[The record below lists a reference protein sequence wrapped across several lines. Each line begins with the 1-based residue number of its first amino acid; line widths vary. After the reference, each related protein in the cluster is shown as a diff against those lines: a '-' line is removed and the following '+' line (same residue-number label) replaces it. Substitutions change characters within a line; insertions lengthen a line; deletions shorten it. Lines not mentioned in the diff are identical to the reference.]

1 MQVGFAVDILN
12 MLPFGPLGFMLILPL
27 VAALL
32 AYFAGKGAR
41 VIALLIT
48 TIELG
53 LSALLVL
60 AINSGPIIELSTL
73 DAGMQLISVFVMGT
87 VDVGGIETVFQ
98 FILGVD
104 GLSAIMILLSNLVVF
119 IAAIS
124 SNHIHK
130 SEGLYYSL
138 FLLLQTG
145 LMGVFMSLDLIG
157 FFIFWELVLIPMFFI
172 IGRWGE
178 EGCQHASVKF
188 FIYTHLGS
196 AVMLVAFF
204 MMYLIAGDATGTYT
218 FALIQVD
225 AAAGLGLRN
234 LLPTLA
240 PMIQIGFALAIFMGA
255 GVKLPVWPLHNW
267 LPWAHVKAPTPG
279 SVILAGIL
287 LKMGGYTFIR
297 LGLWLIPSAFAR
309 LSIPFAALAIFTCI
323 YAAFTAMAQT
333 DLKSLVAYTSINH
346 MSWVLLGVAVAA
358 FGIGLDPLVAENVR
372 FINASNLALQ
382 GAIFMMFS
390 HGTIISVM
398 FIMAGQLKYSA
409 GTRELPD
416 IKGLMAKAPKMS
428 AVLILAAFA
437 AFGLPGF
444 SGFIAEAL
452 VIFGAVVI
460 YLWAGIIT
468 FGIFVTVG
476 YILWM
481 LNRIVFSD
489 PDPEKEINE
498 APWSDLIAPI
508 LMMIPVILL
517 GIWPDLVLDFTQA
530 VVTFIIGGIGP

>member
-1 MQVGFAVDILN
+1 MQVGFALNILN

-27 VAALL
+27 VAALI
-32 AYFAGKGAR
+32 AYFAGNGAR
-41 VIALLIT
+41 VITLLVT
-48 TIELG
+48 FIELA
-53 LSALLVL
+53 LSLILVL
-60 AINSGPIIELSTL
+60 AVDTSEILAT
-73 DAGMQLISVFVMGT
+73 DATAGMQFVQYFVLGT
-87 VDVGGIETVFQ
+87 VPVGPDDTIFQ

-130 SEGLYYSL
+130 SEGFYYAL
-138 FLLLQTG
+138 FMLLQVG
-145 LMGVFMSLDLIG
+145 LMGVFMSMDLIG

-178 EGCQHASVKF
+178 EGCEHAAVKF

-204 MMYLIAGDATGTYT
+204 MMYLLAGDATGTYT
-218 FALIQVD
+218 FAMIGAD
-225 AAAGLGLRN
+225 GLRN
-234 LLPTLA
+234 TLPTLA
-240 PMIQIGFALAIFMGA
+240 PMVQIGFALAIFMGA

-297 LGLWLIPSAFAR
+297 LGLWLVPSAFAR

-358 FGIGLDPLVAENVR
+358 FGIGLDPLVASNVGY
-372 FINASNLALQ
+372 INAANLALQ

-390 HGTIISVM
+390 HGTIISIM

-409 GTRELPD
+409 GTREIPD

-428 AVLILAAFA
+428 AILILASFA

-452 VIFGAVVI
+452 VIFGSVVI
-460 YLWAGIIT
+460 YLWAAIIT
-468 FGIFVTVG
+468 FGIFITVG
-476 YILWM
+476 YVLWM

-489 PDPEKEINE
+489 PDPEKEVSE
-498 APWSDLIAPI
+498 APWADLIAPI

-530 VVTFIIGGIGP
+530 VVTFIIGGVAP

>member
-1 MQVGFAVDILN
+1 MQVDFALNILN
-12 MLPFGPLGFMLILPL
+12 SLPFGPLGFMLILPL
-27 VAALL
+27 VAALV
-32 AYFAGKGAR
+32 AYFAGKGSR
-41 VIALLIT
+41 VIALLVT
-48 TIELG
+48 GIELA
-53 LSALLVL
+53 LSLLLVL
-60 AINSGPIIELSTL
+60 GVDTSEIVSTAT
-73 DAGMQLISVFVMGT
+73 DAGMQFVNSFVMGT
-87 VDVGGIETVFQ
+87 IPVGTESTIFQ

-119 IAAIS
+119 VAAIS

-130 SEGLYYSL
+130 SEGFYYSL

-145 LMGVFMSLDLIG
+145 LMGVFMSMDLIG

-178 EGCQHASVKF
+178 EGCEHAAVKF

-204 MMYLIAGDATGTYT
+204 MMYLLAGDATGTYT
-218 FALIQVD
+218 FALIQID
-225 AAAGLGLRN
+225 PAGDLGLRN
-234 LLPTLA
+234 LLPSLA

-297 LGLWLIPSAFAR
+297 LGLWLVPSAFAR

-358 FGIGLDPLVAENVR
+358 FGIGLDPAIATNVPL
-372 FINASNLALQ
+372 INAANLALQ
-382 GAIFMMFS
+382 GSIFMMFS

-409 GTRELPD
+409 GTREIPD
-416 IKGLMAKAPKMS
+416 IKGLMTKAPRLS
-428 AVLILAAFA
+428 AILILAAFA

-452 VIFGAVVI
+452 IIFGSVVI
-460 YLWAGIIT
+460 YLWSAIIT
-468 FGIFVTVG
+468 FGIFITVG
-476 YILWM
+476 YVLWM

-489 PDPEKEINE
+489 PDPEKEVSE
-498 APWSDLIAPI
+498 ASWSDLIAPI

-517 GIWPDLVLDFTQA
+517 GVWPDLVLDFTQA
-530 VVTFIIGGIGP
+530 VVTFIIGGVVP

>member
-1 MQVGFAVDILN
+1 MQVDFALNILN
-12 MLPFGPLGFMLILPL
+12 SLPFGPLGFMLILPL
-27 VAALL
+27 VAALV
-32 AYFAGKGAR
+32 AYFAGKGSR
-41 VIALLIT
+41 VIALLVT
-48 TIELG
+48 GIELA
-53 LSALLVL
+53 LSLLLVL
-60 AINSGPIIELSTL
+60 GVDTSEIVSTAT
-73 DAGMQLISVFVMGT
+73 DAGMQFVNSFVMGT
-87 VDVGGIETVFQ
+87 IPVGTESTIFQ

-119 IAAIS
+119 VAAIS

-130 SEGLYYSL
+130 SEVFYYSL

-145 LMGVFMSLDLIG
+145 LMGVFMSMDLIG

-178 EGCQHASVKF
+178 EGCEHAAVKF

-204 MMYLIAGDATGTYT
+204 MMYLLAGDATGTYT
-218 FALIQVD
+218 FALIQID
-225 AAAGLGLRN
+225 PAGDLGLRN
-234 LLPTLA
+234 LLPSLA

-297 LGLWLIPSAFAR
+297 LGLWLVPSAFAR

-358 FGIGLDPLVAENVR
+358 FGIGLDPAIATNVPL
-372 FINASNLALQ
+372 INAANLALQ
-382 GAIFMMFS
+382 GSIFMMFS

-409 GTRELPD
+409 GTREIPD
-416 IKGLMAKAPKMS
+416 IKGLMTKAPRLS
-428 AVLILAAFA
+428 AILILAAFA

-452 VIFGAVVI
+452 IIFGSVVI
-460 YLWAGIIT
+460 YLWSAIIT
-468 FGIFVTVG
+468 FGIFITVG
-476 YILWM
+476 YVLWM

-489 PDPEKEINE
+489 PDPEKEVSE
-498 APWSDLIAPI
+498 ASWSDLIAPI

-517 GIWPDLVLDFTQA
+517 GVWPDLVLDFTQA
-530 VVTFIIGGIGP
+530 VVTFIIGGVVP

>member
-1 MQVGFAVDILN
+1 MQLDFALNILN
-12 MLPFGPLGFMLILPL
+12 SLPLGPLAFMLILPL
-27 VAALL
+27 VAALV

-41 VIALLIT
+41 PIALLVT
-48 TIELG
+48 TIELV
-53 LSALLVL
+53 LSLLLVL
-60 AINSGPIIELSTL
+60 AVDTSQILSTAT
-73 DAGMQLISVFVMGT
+73 DAGMQFVDNFVLGT
-87 VDVGGIETVFQ
+87 IPIGSTDTIFQ
-98 FILGVD
+98 FIIGVD
-104 GLSAIMILLSNLVVF
+104 GLSAIMVLLSNLVVF

-124 SNHIHK
+124 SNHIQK
-130 SEGLYYSL
+130 SEGFYYSL

-178 EGCQHASVKF
+178 EGCEHAAVKF

-196 AVMLVAFF
+196 AVLLVSFF
-204 MMYLIAGDATGTYT
+204 MMYLLAGEATGIYT
-218 FALIQVD
+218 FALIEIS
-225 AAAGLGLRN
+225 GGTEGLRTI
-234 LLPTLA
+234 LPSLA

-297 LGLWLIPSAFAR
+297 LGLWLVPSAFAR

-358 FGIGLDPLVAENVR
+358 FGIGLDPLVAENVGY
-372 FINASNLALQ
+372 INAANLALQ
-382 GAIFMMFS
+382 GSIFMMFS
-390 HGTIISVM
+390 HGTIISIM

-416 IKGLMAKAPKMS
+416 IKGLMTKAPKLS
-428 AVLILAAFA
+428 AILILASFA

-452 VIFGAVVI
+452 VIFGSVVI
-460 YLWAGIIT
+460 YLWSAIIT

-489 PDPEKEINE
+489 PDAEKEVTE

-508 LMMIPVILL
+508 LMLIPVILL
-517 GIWPDLVLDFTQA
+517 GVWPDLVLSFTQS
-530 VVTFIIGGIGP
+530 VVTFIIGGVVP

>member
-1 MQVGFAVDILN
+1 MQLDFAINILN
-12 MLPFGPLGFMLILPL
+12 LLPFGPLGFMLILPL
-27 VAALL
+27 VAALV

-41 VIALLIT
+41 IIALLIT
-48 TIELG
+48 AIELG
-53 LSALLVL
+53 ISLLLVL
-60 AINSGPIIELSTL
+60 GVNTSEIISTDV
-73 DAGMQLISVFVMGT
+73 DAGMQFVEYFVMGT
-87 VDVGGIETVFQ
+87 IPIGSPGTVFQ
-98 FILGVD
+98 LIVGVD

-130 SEGLYYSL
+130 AEGFYYSL
-138 FLLLQTG
+138 FLLLQVG

-178 EGCQHASVKF
+178 EGCEHASVKF

-196 AVMLVAFF
+196 AVMLVSFF
-204 MMYLIAGDATGTYT
+204 VIYLLAGDASPTNTYT
-218 FALIQVD
+218 FAMIGED
-225 AAAGLGLRN
+225 GLRN
-234 LLPTLA
+234 TLPTLT
-240 PMIQIGFALAIFMGA
+240 PMVQIGFALAVFMGA

-297 LGLWLIPSAFAR
+297 LGLWLVPSAFAR
-309 LSIPFAALAIFTCI
+309 LSIPFAVLAIFTCI

-358 FGIGLDPLVAENVR
+358 FGIGLDPLVAENLPY
-372 FINASNLALQ
+372 IHAANLALQ
-382 GAIFMMFS
+382 GSIFMMFS
-390 HGTIISVM
+390 HGTIISIM

-409 GTRELPD
+409 GTREIPD
-416 IKGLMAKAPKMS
+416 IQGLMTKAPKLS
-428 AVLILAAFA
+428 AILILASFA

-452 VIFGAVVI
+452 VIFGSVVI
-460 YLWAGIIT
+460 YLWTALIT
-468 FGIFVTVG
+468 FGIFLTVG
-476 YILWM
+476 YMLWM

-489 PDPEKEINE
+489 PNPEKEVSE

-517 GIWPDLVLDFTQA
+517 GVWPDLVLDFTQA
-530 VVTFIIGGIGP
+530 VVTFIIGGVAP

>member
-1 MQVGFAVDILN
+1 MQLDFALNILN
-12 MLPFGPLGFMLILPL
+12 SLPFGPLGFMLILPL
-27 VAALL
+27 VAGLI

-41 VIALLIT
+41 VITLLIT
-48 TIELG
+48 GIELA
-53 LSALLVL
+53 LSLLLVL
-60 AINSGPIIELSTL
+60 GIDAGPILPTDPNAGMDFLST
-73 DAGMQLISVFVMGT
+73 FVLGT
-87 VDVGGIETVFQ
+87 IPIGTTDTTFQ

-104 GLSAIMILLSNLVVF
+104 GLSVIMILLSNLVVF

-130 SEGLYYSL
+130 SEGFYYSL

-145 LMGVFMSLDLIG
+145 LLGVFMSLDLIG

-178 EGCQHASVKF
+178 EGCEHASVKF

-204 MMYLIAGDATGTYT
+204 MIYLIAGQASPTGEYT
-218 FALIQVD
+218 FSMLAL
-225 AAAGLGLRN
+225 RET
-234 LLPTLA
+234 LPTLA
-240 PMIQIGFALAIFMGA
+240 PMVQIGFALAVFMGA

-297 LGLWLIPSAFAR
+297 LGLWLVPSAFAR
-309 LSIPFAALAIFTCI
+309 LSVVFAALAIFTCI

-358 FGIGLDPLVAENVR
+358 FGIGLDPAIAGNVPL
-372 FINASNLALQ
+372 INAANLALQ

-409 GTRELPD
+409 GTREIPD
-416 IKGLMAKAPKMS
+416 IKGLMTKAPRLS
-428 AVLILAAFA
+428 AILILAAFA

-452 VIFGAVVI
+452 IIFGSVVI
-460 YLWAGIIT
+460 YLWSAIIT
-468 FGIFVTVG
+468 FGIFITVG

-489 PDPEKEINE
+489 PDPEKEVSE

-508 LMMIPVILL
+508 LMLIPVILL
-517 GIWPDLVLDFTQA
+517 GIWPDLILGFTQA
-530 VVTFIIGGIGP
+530 VATFIIGGVAP

>member
-1 MQVGFAVDILN
+1 MQVGFATDILN

-27 VAALL
+27 VAAFV
-32 AYFAGKGAR
+32 AYFAGRGAR
-41 VIALLIT
+41 VIALLVT
-48 TIELG
+48 FIELG
-53 LSALLVL
+53 LSLLLVL
-60 AINSGPIIELSTL
+60 GIDAGPILST
-73 DAGMQLISVFVMGT
+73 DTNAGMDFMNSFVLGT
-87 VDVGGIETVFQ
+87 IPVGATDTVFQ
-98 FILGVD
+98 FIVGVD

-119 IAAIS
+119 IAALS

-130 SEGLYYSL
+130 AEGFYYSL

-178 EGCQHASVKF
+178 EGCEHASVKF

-204 MMYLIAGDATGTYT
+204 MLYLIAGQASPTGEYT
-218 FALIQVD
+218 FSMLAL
-225 AAAGLGLRN
+225 RET
-234 LLPTLA
+234 LPTLA
-240 PMIQIGFALAIFMGA
+240 PIVQIGFALAVFMGA

-297 LGLWLIPSAFAR
+297 LGLWLVPSAFAR

-346 MSWVLLGVAVAA
+346 MSWVLLGVSVAA
-358 FGIGLDPLVAENVR
+358 FGIGLDPLVASNVAY
-372 FINASNLALQ
+372 INAANLALQ

-390 HGTIISVM
+390 HGTIISIM

-416 IKGLMAKAPKMS
+416 IKGLMEKAPRMS
-428 AVLILAAFA
+428 AILIRASFA

-452 VIFGAVVI
+452 VIFGSVVI
-460 YLWAGIIT
+460 YLWSAIIT

-489 PDPEKEINE
+489 PDPEKEVVE
-498 APWSDLIAPI
+498 APWTDLIAPI

-530 VVTFIIGGIGP
+530 VVTFIIGGVAP

>member
-1 MQVGFAVDILN
+1 MQVDFALNILN
-12 MLPFGPLGFMLILPL
+12 SLPFGPLGFMLILPL
-27 VAALL
+27 VAALV
-32 AYFAGKGAR
+32 AYFAGKGSR
-41 VIALLIT
+41 VIALLVT
-48 TIELG
+48 GIELA
-53 LSALLVL
+53 LSLLLILGVDTSE
-60 AINSGPIIELSTL
+60 IVSTST
-73 DAGMQLISVFVMGT
+73 DAGMQFVNSFVMGT
-87 VDVGGIETVFQ
+87 IPVGSEGTIFQ

-119 IAAIS
+119 VAAIS

-130 SEGLYYSL
+130 SEGFYYSL

-145 LMGVFMSLDLIG
+145 LMGVFMSMDLIG

-178 EGCQHASVKF
+178 EGCEHAAVKF

-204 MMYLIAGDATGTYT
+204 MMYLLAGDATGTYT
-218 FALIQVD
+218 FALIQID
-225 AAAGLGLRN
+225 PAGELGLRN
-234 LLPTLA
+234 LLPSLA

-297 LGLWLIPSAFAR
+297 LGLWLVPSAFAR

-358 FGIGLDPLVAENVR
+358 FGIGLDPAIATNVPL
-372 FINASNLALQ
+372 INAANLALQ
-382 GAIFMMFS
+382 GSIFMMFS

-409 GTRELPD
+409 GTREIPD
-416 IKGLMAKAPKMS
+416 IKGLMTKAPRLS
-428 AVLILAAFA
+428 AILILAAFA

-452 VIFGAVVI
+452 IIFGSVVI
-460 YLWAGIIT
+460 YLWSAIIT
-468 FGIFVTVG
+468 FGIFITVG
-476 YILWM
+476 YVLWM

-489 PDPEKEINE
+489 PDPEKEVSE
-498 APWSDLIAPI
+498 ASWSDLIAPI

-517 GIWPDLVLDFTQA
+517 GVWPDLVLDFTQA
-530 VVTFIIGGIGP
+530 VVTFIIGGVAP

>member
-1 MQVGFAVDILN
+1 MQLDFALNILN
-12 MLPFGPLGFMLILPL
+12 SLPLGPLAFMLILPL
-27 VAALL
+27 VAALV

-41 VIALLIT
+41 PIALLVT
-48 TIELG
+48 TIELV
-53 LSALLVL
+53 LSLLLVL
-60 AINSGPIIELSTL
+60 AVDTSQILSTAT
-73 DAGMQLISVFVMGT
+73 DAGMQFVDSFALGT
-87 VDVGGIETVFQ
+87 IPIGSTDTIFQ
-98 FILGVD
+98 FIIGVD

-124 SNHIHK
+124 SNHIQK
-130 SEGLYYSL
+130 SEGFYYSL

-178 EGCQHASVKF
+178 EGCEHAAVKF

-196 AVMLVAFF
+196 AVLLVAFF
-204 MMYLIAGDATGTYT
+204 MMYLLAGEATGIYT
-218 FALIQVD
+218 FALIEIT
-225 AAAGLGLRN
+225 GGTEGLRTI
-234 LLPTLA
+234 LPSLA

-297 LGLWLIPSAFAR
+297 LGLWLVPSAFAR

-358 FGIGLDPLVAENVR
+358 FGIGLDPLVAENVGY
-372 FINASNLALQ
+372 INAANLALQ
-382 GAIFMMFS
+382 GSIFMMFS
-390 HGTIISVM
+390 HGTIISIM
-398 FIMAGQLKYSA
+398 FIIAGQLKYSA

-416 IKGLMAKAPKMS
+416 IKGLMTNAPKLS
-428 AVLILAAFA
+428 AILILASFA

-452 VIFGAVVI
+452 VIFGSVVI
-460 YLWAGIIT
+460 YLWSAIII

-476 YILWM
+476 YMLWM
-481 LNRIVFSD
+481 LNQIVFSD
-489 PDPEKEINE
+489 PDAEKEITE
-498 APWSDLIAPI
+498 APWSDLVAPI
-508 LMMIPVILL
+508 LMLIPVILL
-517 GIWPDLVLDFTQA
+517 GVWPDLVLSFTQS
-530 VVTFIIGGIGP
+530 VVTFIIGGVVP

>member
-1 MQVGFAVDILN
+1 MQVDFALNILN
-12 MLPFGPLGFMLILPL
+12 SLPFGPLGFMLILPL
-27 VAALL
+27 VAALV
-32 AYFAGKGAR
+32 AFFAGKGAR
-41 VIALLIT
+41 VV
-48 TIELG
+48 
-53 LSALLVL
+53 ALLVT
-60 AINSGPIIELSTL
+60 GIELALSLLLVLGVNTGSIVSTAS
-73 DAGMQLISVFVMGT
+73 DAGMQFVDVFVLGT
-87 VDVGGIETVFQ
+87 IPVGAEGTIFQ
-98 FILGVD
+98 FIIGVD

-119 IAAIS
+119 VAAIS

-138 FLLLQTG
+138 FLLLQVG
-145 LMGVFMSLDLIG
+145 LMGVFMSMDLIG

-178 EGCQHASVKF
+178 EGCEHAAVKF

-204 MMYLIAGDATGTYT
+204 MMYLLAGDATGTYT
-218 FALIQVD
+218 FALIQLEPT
-225 AAAGLGLRN
+225 GPLGLRT
-234 LLPTLA
+234 LLPSLA

-297 LGLWLIPSAFAR
+297 LGLWLVPSAFTR

-358 FGIGLDPLVAENVR
+358 FGIGLDPLVAANVPL
-372 FINASNLALQ
+372 INAANLALQ
-382 GAIFMMFS
+382 GSIFMMFS

-416 IKGLMAKAPKMS
+416 IKGLMTKAPRLS
-428 AVLILAAFA
+428 AILILAAFA

-452 VIFGAVVI
+452 IIFGSVVI
-460 YLWAGIIT
+460 YLWSAIIT

-489 PDPEKEINE
+489 PDPEKEVSE
-498 APWSDLIAPI
+498 ASWNDLIAPI

-517 GIWPDLVLDFTQA
+517 GVWPDLVLDFTQA
-530 VVTFIIGGIGP
+530 VVTFIIGGVAP

>member
-1 MQVGFAVDILN
+1 MQLDFAINILDS
-12 MLPFGPLGFMLILPL
+12 LPFGPLGFMLILPL

-41 VIALLIT
+41 VIALLVT
-48 TIELG
+48 GIELG
-53 LSALLVL
+53 LSLLLVL
-60 AINSGPIIELSTL
+60 GVNTGTIIPAAAN
-73 DAGMQLISVFVMGT
+73 AGMQFIDVFVMGT
-87 VDVGGIETVFQ
+87 IPVGSEETMFQ

-119 IAAIS
+119 VAAIS

-145 LMGVFMSLDLIG
+145 LMGVFMSMDLIG

-204 MMYLIAGDATGTYT
+204 MMYLLAGDATGTYT
-218 FALIQVD
+218 FALIQIGAD
-225 AAAGLGLRN
+225 DGLRT
-234 LLPTLA
+234 LLPSLA
-240 PMIQIGFALAIFMGA
+240 PMIQIGLALGIFMGA

-309 LSIPFAALAIFTCI
+309 LSIVFAALAIFTCI

-358 FGIGLDPLVAENVR
+358 FGIGLDPAVAANVPL
-372 FINASNLALQ
+372 INAANLALQ

-409 GTRELPD
+409 GTREIPD
-416 IKGLMAKAPKMS
+416 IKGLMNKAPRVS
-428 AVLILAAFA
+428 AILILAAFA

-452 VIFGAVVI
+452 IIFGSVVI
-460 YLWAGIIT
+460 YLWSAIIT

-489 PDPEKEINE
+489 PDPEKEVSD
-498 APWSDLIAPI
+498 ASWSDLIAPI

-517 GIWPDLVLDFTQA
+517 GVWPDLVLDFTQA
-530 VVTFIIGGIGP
+530 VATFIIGGVAP

>member
-1 MQVGFAVDILN
+1 MQLDFALNILN
-12 MLPFGPLGFMLILPL
+12 SLPLGPLAFMLILPL
-27 VAALL
+27 VAALV

-41 VIALLIT
+41 PISLLVT
-48 TIELG
+48 TIELV
-53 LSALLVL
+53 LSLLLVL
-60 AINSGPIIELSTL
+60 AVDTNQILSTAT
-73 DAGMQLISVFVMGT
+73 DAGMQFVDSFVLGT
-87 VDVGGIETVFQ
+87 IPIGSTDTIFQ
-98 FILGVD
+98 FIIGVD

-130 SEGLYYSL
+130 SEGFYYSL

-178 EGCQHASVKF
+178 EGCEHAAVKF

-204 MMYLIAGDATGTYT
+204 MMYLLAGEATGIYT
-218 FALIQVD
+218 FALIEIS
-225 AAAGLGLRN
+225 GGTEGLRTI
-234 LLPTLA
+234 LPSLA

-297 LGLWLIPSAFAR
+297 LGLWLVPSAFAR

-358 FGIGLDPLVAENVR
+358 FGIGLDPLVAENVGY
-372 FINASNLALQ
+372 INAANLALQ
-382 GAIFMMFS
+382 GSIFMMFS
-390 HGTIISVM
+390 HGTIISIM

-416 IKGLMAKAPKMS
+416 IKGLMTKAPKLS
-428 AVLILAAFA
+428 AILILASFA

-452 VIFGAVVI
+452 VIFGSVVI
-460 YLWAGIIT
+460 YLWSAIIT

-476 YILWM
+476 YMLWM

-489 PDPEKEINE
+489 PDAEKEVTE

-508 LMMIPVILL
+508 LMLIPVILL
-517 GIWPDLVLDFTQA
+517 GVWPDLVLSFTQS
-530 VVTFIIGGIGP
+530 VVTFIIGGVVP